1 MKNNK
6 KGFTLIELLA
16 VIVILAV
23 VALIGM
29 TAIGPV
35 MANSRKA
42 ALKNDGLDLISSA
55 KTAFQAEGL
64 KSDPEFNSTQTVCLS
79 YAWLAANGYAELK
92 KDYKGSVLVSY
103 TEATSTTSSSYS
115 YKYWVRNKEY
125 GYAGANDG
133 TGYESAVGS
142 GDSKV
147 TDAIVDACGSEAVN
161 MVCSATITTIKENN
175 VDKLVA
181 SNPTCGARPANGN
194 TGNTGNQENS
204 SN

>member
-64 KSDPEFNSTQTVCLS
+64 KSDPKFNSTQTVCLS

-115 YKYWVRNKEY
+115 YKYWVKNKEY

-161 MVCSATITTIKENN
+161 MVCSATTDTDSEG
-175 VDKLVA
+175 KLVA
-181 SNPTCGARPANGN
+181 KNPTCAARSANGN
-194 TGNTGNQENS
+194 TGNTGNQENT